1 MMELDVCPLE
11 WRYGS
16 QEMRYIFSR
25 QNIINKFIEVEIAI
39 MKGLEKSGLAPSGC
53 WEKVSR
59 VIGSIHAEEVYELE
73 KKLGH
78 DIAALVTII
87 SERVG
92 SPCGNYIH
100 LGATSYDIVDTAWA
114 LILRDAIGLV
124 KSKLRKVIQIMIEY
138 TYKYRDVVMVG
149 RTHGKH
155 ALPITFGFKMA
166 NYVYELSRSFERLT
180 DAEKRVV
187 RGKIAGAVGTMAGWF
202 GKGLIVEKEALSSL
216 NLEPHAIATQIAPR
230 DGFAE
235 LVSVLAILGSQLD
248 RFALEIRELMRD
260 EIAEVFYSTGEVG
273 SSAMPHKRNPS
284 TAERICGLAK
294 VLRGLVLTA
303 MENIPLMHERDLT
316 NSSSERILIPH
327 IFLLIDQMLEDTI
340 SMLLKL
346 NIDVVNMRRNL
357 ELTKG
362 NIMSECITSKL
373 VIKGGIPRLQA
384 YDIMR
389 KLSRES
395 FEKNMHLRD
404 IIASSDI
411 AKVLDIND
419 IEECFDYTKYLGNYR
434 ELIARAIDYANSII
448 GRAHG

>member
-1 MMELDVCPLE
+1 MEASICPLE

-16 QEMRYIFSR
+16 QKMRYIFSR
-25 QNIINKFIEVEIAI
+25 ENYINKLIEVEIAI
-39 MKGLEKSGLAPSGC
+39 MKGLEKSSLAPSGC

-59 VIGSIHAEEVYELE
+59 VVGIIHPEEVDELE

-87 SERVG
+87 SEKTG
-92 SPCGNYIH
+92 SPCGNYVH

-114 LILRDAIGLV
+114 LILRDAIELV
-124 KSKLRKVIQIMIEY
+124 KSKLRNVIEAMIDY
-138 TYKYRDVVMVG
+138 VYRYRDVVMVG

-155 ALPITFGFKMA
+155 ALPITFGFKIA
-166 NYVYELSRSFERLT
+166 NYVYELSRSFERLI
-180 DAEKRVV
+180 DVEKRVV

-202 GKGLIVEKEALSSL
+202 SKGLIVEEEALSSL
-216 NLEPHAIATQIAPR
+216 NLEPHAISTQVAPR

-235 LVSVLAILGSQLD
+235 LISVLAILGSQLD

-260 EIAEVFYSTGEVG
+260 EIAEVFYSTGEIG

-284 TAERICGLAK
+284 TAERICGLARI
-294 VLRGLVLTA
+294 LRSLVITA

-327 IFLLIDQMLEDTI
+327 AFLLIDQIVEDVMSI
-340 SMLLKL
+340 LMKL
-346 NIDVVNMRRNL
+346 DIDIENMKRNL

-373 VIKGGIPRLQA
+373 VIKGGISRPQA
-384 YDIMR
+384 HEIMR

-395 FEKNMHLRD
+395 FEKNIHLREV
-404 IIASSDI
+404 ILSSDI
-411 AKVLDIND
+411 AEILDVSD
-419 IEECFDYTKYLGNYR
+419 IDECFDYTKYLGNYR
-434 ELIARAIDYANSII
+434 ELIDRAIEYANSVI
-448 GRAHG
+448 GRTK